1 MLFAI
6 CFHFLQSIRID
17 KLVDIKVSGSHVAG
31 QVTFDRNG
39 IKSIILL
46 YFLGYK
52 ANTNNKNNILQF
64 FCHIFAS
71 RIIRAA
77 IKLSIFTFPL
87 CQYPAAPW
95 TIAICNSPVTAKR
108 ISLNIC
114 YMTSFYNS
122 ILCIIIKQY

>member
-6 CFHFLQSIRID
+6 RSHFLQSIRIY

-95 TIAICNSPVTAKR
+95 TIAICNSSVASKR
-108 ISLNIC
+108 ISGQGENPV
-114 YMTSFYNS
+114 YYA
-122 ILCIIIKQY
+122 

>member
-1 MLFAI
+1 MFFAI
-6 CFHFLQSIRID
+6 CFHFLQGIRIY

-52 ANTNNKNNILQF
+52 ANTNNKNNMLQF

-71 RIIRAA
+71 RIIRDCREML
-77 IKLSIFTFPL
+77 ILS
-87 CQYPAAPW
+87 
-95 TIAICNSPVTAKR
+95 
-108 ISLNIC
+108 
-114 YMTSFYNS
+114 
-122 ILCIIIKQY
+122 